1 MQTTHPSVGHWLSDK
16 MPGILAAIATFS
28 VSAILFI
35 ALGAPAFL
43 LLIPII
49 LAFVVGRVALRRD
62 RENR

>member
-35 ALGAPAFL
+35 ALGAPVFL

-49 LAFVVGRVALRRD
+49 LSFYVGRIALRHD
-62 RENR
+62 REDR